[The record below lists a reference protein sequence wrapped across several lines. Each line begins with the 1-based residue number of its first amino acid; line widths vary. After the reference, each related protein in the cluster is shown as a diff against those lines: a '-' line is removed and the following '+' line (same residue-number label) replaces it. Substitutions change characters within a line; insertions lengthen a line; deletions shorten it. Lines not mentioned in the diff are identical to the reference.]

1 MNMFKLS
8 LQAFLKQPMTKVG
21 IATALLFQV
30 IFSMIWMTG
39 YAGVTDN
46 TKELIVTVVNE
57 DPIMGAFISKELEDS
72 LPFQVTQEPSLDKA
86 KLQLDARDTHMIVH
100 IPAAFTAQV
109 QAATGEQAKINY
121 YINESN
127 PLTIKNVM
135 QSAAVSI
142 TAMMNKEAASSGI
155 QAALLQTGISAEQAA
170 AMSDTLAQRV
180 AASFVFSHPVQGMN
194 NQMVPMMLVLA
205 SYVGS
210 MIMSMNMQQAS
221 QSIGSSVSKWH
232 KFGARA
238 LINTCAAVCIGLI
251 GTSLLLLLGGQMES
265 GFLAAWSFQALF
277 LLSFLFFSQIFLILF
292 GNAGMLFNIIALS
305 AQLVSSGAMVPR
317 ELLSGFYQGLGDWLP
332 ATYAVEGAM
341 NILFGGAGIVFPV
354 YALLTIAGITLIFG
368 AAATAVRRA

>member
-1 MNMFKLS
+1 MFKSAL
-8 LQAFLKQPMTKVG
+8 LAFLKQPMTKVG

-30 IFSMIWMTG
+30 IFSVIWMTG
-39 YAGVTDN
+39 YAGVTDH

-57 DPIMGAFISKELEDS
+57 DPMMGALISKKLEDS
-72 LPFQVTQEPSLDKA
+72 LPFQVIQEPSLDEA
-86 KLQLDARDTHMIVH
+86 KVQLDARDTHMIVH
-100 IPAAFTAQV
+100 IPAAFSAQV
-109 QAATGEQAKINY
+109 QAATGELAQINY

-142 TAMMNKEAASSGI
+142 TATLNKEASSSGI
-155 QAALLQTGISAEQAA
+155 QAAFSQAGIPAEQAT
-170 AMSDTLAQRV
+170 AMSSAIAQRV
-180 AASFVFSHPVQGMN
+180 EASFVFSHPVHGMN

-221 QSIGSSVSKWH
+221 LSIGSSFSKWH

-238 LINTCAAVCIGLI
+238 MINTGAAVCIGLI

-265 GFLAAWSFQALF
+265 GFLAAWGFQSLF

-341 NILFGGAGIVFPV
+341 NILFGGAGTALPV
-354 YALLTIAGITLIFG
+354 YALLTITGITLIIG